1 MHNQIH
7 PFFDFFM
14 FCSSITSKNDL
25 YFMLYT
31 FKHSYISNRVLFFS
45 RGKTWF
51 DTTFRLYENSTNTL
65 YYIDVYFPSIC
76 FGKYSLHATKRNTTS
91 TSSIFR
97 KWFNWFFWLLQFVC
111 KHQNS
116 TFTDTMDRYV
126 LIPLNR
132 VLLLQLLNA
141 FLKGSF
147 FYWRRRNLEVP
158 KSLFLKYIFLLYT
171 KLRARKCLKWIF
183 NYAIFNHTIPYSIPS
198 MLCIYLRV
206 KISWKNL

>member
-147 FYWRRRNLEVP
+147 FTDVGE
-158 KSLFLKYIFLLYT
+158 I
-171 KLRARKCLKWIF
+171 
-183 NYAIFNHTIPYSIPS
+183 
-198 MLCIYLRV
+198 
-206 KISWKNL
+206 